1 MLRKDNQS
9 NLDLIRKLKE
19 YIIFKS
25 KYIHFNTTT
34 RQKENKK
41 AIVICFQKEIYFK
54 ISATLLGKV
63 DKSREKSR
71 FRNSLSE
78 QREIQHLNEAVIVA
92 KINFSH

>member
-1 MLRKDNQS
+1 M
-9 NLDLIRKLKE
+9 KE

-41 AIVICFQKEIYFK
+41 KQIVICFQKEIYFK

-92 KINFSH
+92 K